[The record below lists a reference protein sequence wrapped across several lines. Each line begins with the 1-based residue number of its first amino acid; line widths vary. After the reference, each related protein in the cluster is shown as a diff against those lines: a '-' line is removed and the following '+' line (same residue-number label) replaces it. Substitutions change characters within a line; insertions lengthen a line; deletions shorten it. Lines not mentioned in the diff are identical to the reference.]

1 MKRFLAVL
9 AMVLGACVLYA
20 QEKTLRLDYVFT
32 GTDKEQQIALDEMS
46 CFDGWAGRTVNM
58 DKVPVRGNG
67 QIYLTDIARARLFTV
82 RHSRLFSRSG
92 RRQRRQSGCANPSR
106 MCFSF
111 LCRRLR
117 LR

>member
-9 AMVLGACVLYA
+9 AMVMGACILYA

-67 QIYLTDIARARLFTV
+67 QICLTDIASGKVIYRQAFSTLF
-82 RHSRLFSRSG
+82 
-92 RRQRRQSGCANPSR
+92 QEW
-106 MCFSF
+106 
-111 LCRRLR
+111 
-117 LR
+117 